1 MKIGSSTYSFK
12 RFTGTTPEEADR
24 TVLSIIEEAPKYGLT
39 GLELLAVQL
48 ESTDKKYLGEI
59 KRRAVL
65 NGLDLYALSVHNNFV
80 HPDAEA
86 RREEVRKV
94 REWIRVGAHLGA
106 GIIRL
111 FGGRWN
117 TVDFNQLMK
126 QEGLEDPLPG
136 YKYEDAVDWNIECFS
151 ELVDEA
157 LDLGVILTVENHW
170 GITYSAQG
178 VLDIVRAIDS
188 PAFQVIMDCG
198 NFRVNTY
205 EQLSE
210 LAPHTVLV
218 HVKSYQGGGI
228 YYDLDIDY
236 TKIIRMLKEHG
247 YRGYLSLEFEGRMAP
262 SVAIPAQVQL
272 MEALVRHV

>member
-198 NFRVNTY
+198 NFRVIRMSSSLNSLPIRFWST
-205 EQLSE
+205 SSRIK
-210 LAPHTVLV
+210 AAAFTTIWI
-218 HVKSYQGGGI
+218 S
-228 YYDLDIDY
+228 
-236 TKIIRMLKEHG
+236 IIR
-247 YRGYLSLEFEGRMAP
+247 RLSACSKSTVIAG
-262 SVAIPAQVQL
+262 I
-272 MEALVRHV
+272 